1 MFSQA
6 DVHVK
11 SEKEF
16 DTKFTIIAFGL
27 LVLIIGFFTYLHHFQ
42 PHVLQVPS
50 VTDVSAWHNPAFE
63 QTNIYER
70 MTDAEIEKM
79 RAEGIPDRGLFP
91 VIFGTQGDITAFL
104 FAALCFWHARRHYG
118 QWMASC
124 FLIGS
129 FIFTGLQESIA
140 ILLGRFTAGAAY
152 VDAAQHVTYG
162 TYFFCKGS
170 LWFIETPVA
179 VCLSWFWIAY
189 ACVWIAGKVFPKMG
203 LLARAAI
210 GGLIAMNID
219 LWLDPVATS
228 PEFMQWVWARG
239 DQIRIL
245 GINHS
250 NFVGWFILIFWFA
263 IIWEWLPHLTEK
275 MGRLKASVAFIAIVL
290 VSDVGMLIY
299 LILHNAV
306 IVSGLL
312 SMLGVPEIYFPQG
325 W

>member
-1 MFSQA
+1 MIFKA
-6 DVHVK
+6 DMYVK
-11 SEKEF
+11 SEKELGK
-16 DTKFTIIAFGL
+16 KFTIVAFGL
-27 LVLIIGFFTYLHHFQ
+27 LMLVIVFSTYLHHFQ
-42 PHVLQVPS
+42 PHVLKVPS
-50 VTDVSAWHNPAFE
+50 VTDVSTWRNPSFE

-79 RAEGIPDRGLFP
+79 RADGIPGRGLLP
-91 VIFGTQGDITAFL
+91 VIFDSQGDLTAFL
-104 FAALCFWHARRHYG
+104 FASLCFLHARRHFG

-189 ACVWIAGKVFPKMG
+189 ACVWIARKVFPKMS

-210 GGLIAMNID
+210 GGLIALNID

-263 IIWEWLPHLTEK
+263 IIWEWLPRLADR
-275 MGRLKASVAFIAIVL
+275 MGRFKASFAFITIIL
-290 VSDVGMLIY
+290 VSDMGMLIY
-299 LILHNAV
+299 LILHNTI
-306 IVSGLL
+306 IVAGLL
-312 SMLGVPEIYFPQG
+312 SLLGKSDIYFPQG